1 MVQST
6 FISSQ
11 GCTEIVQRLSWS
23 PGLSCPGPE
32 QHCCR
37 LAPLWTP
44 PPPPWGSHPV
54 EEQSQGGQNFWSSRR
69 LWRGSR
75 PRTPRGSLPCPPRPP
90 CAPWSIAGADFDWE
104 GGEADRRWLIVEV
117 HLHSQG
123 GRRQEEEDKRRERL
137 ADAGR
142 RRDSEPWW
150 LTTVAGLMVDL
161 MVADYSGWWW
171 IWDYCGGS
179 HTSQALLFAT
189 IVNHAKP
196 GENLTREETLW
207 EEYISSMDGFGIP
220 LCNYLCYFCDYN
232 PDQRRCHILL
242 IWVKWKMIDSRGSIY
257 QNFATLF
264 FLVSAII
271 CWSYC

>member
-11 GCTEIVQRLSWS
+11 GCREIVRRLSWS

-90 CAPWSIAGADFDWE
+90 CAPWSIAGADFDWQ

-123 GRRQEEEDKRRERL
+123 GRKEEEDRRRERL

-142 RRDSEPWW
+142 RRDSDPWW
-150 LTTVAGLMVDL
+150 LTTVSRSDDGWLLWLRVDL
-161 MVADYSGWWW
+161 RLLWRISHQP
-171 IWDYCGGS
+171 GS
-179 HTSQALLFAT
+179 F
-189 IVNHAKP
+189 ICND
-196 GENLTREETLW
+196 RE
-207 EEYISSMDGFGIP
+207 
-220 LCNYLCYFCDYN
+220 
-232 PDQRRCHILL
+232 
-242 IWVKWKMIDSRGSIY
+242 SRKAGRK
-257 QNFATLF
+257 FD
-264 FLVSAII
+264 
-271 CWSYC
+271 